1 MTPVYLISKR
11 REVHMPKLRKR
22 TSRYDQL
29 QTLLYGQIRVQGVKP
44 ETLIG
49 CCRQTAANRLQN
61 IGGMTINDLLALGRG
76 LDIPIDTL
84 RAAIKYQ

>member
-1 MTPVYLISKR
+1 
-11 REVHMPKLRKR
+11 MPKLRKR
-22 TSRYDQL
+22 PSRYDQL

>member
-1 MTPVYLISKR
+1 M
-11 REVHMPKLRKR
+11 
-22 TSRYDQL
+22 
-29 QTLLYGQIRVQGVKP
+29 
-44 ETLIG
+44 
-49 CCRQTAANRLQN
+49 QN

>member
-1 MTPVYLISKR
+1 M
-11 REVHMPKLRKR
+11 
-22 TSRYDQL
+22 
-29 QTLLYGQIRVQGVKP
+29 QGVKP

>member
-1 MTPVYLISKR
+1 
-11 REVHMPKLRKR
+11 MPKLRKR

-49 CCRQTAANRLQN
+49 CGEQAAEHWRH
-61 IGGMTINDLLALGRG
+61 DH
-76 LDIPIDTL
+76 
-84 RAAIKYQ
+84 

>member
-1 MTPVYLISKR
+1 
-11 REVHMPKLRKR
+11 MPKLRKR

-49 CCRQTAANRLQN
+49 CCRRRRRTGCRTSAA
-61 IGGMTINDLLALGRG
+61 
-76 LDIPIDTL
+76 
-84 RAAIKYQ
+84 

>member
-1 MTPVYLISKR
+1 
-11 REVHMPKLRKR
+11 MPKLRKR

-76 LDIPIDTL
+76 LYIPIDTL

>member
-1 MTPVYLISKR
+1 
-11 REVHMPKLRKR
+11 MPKLRKR

-49 CCRQTAANRLQN
+49 CARAG
-61 IGGMTINDLLALGRG
+61 IGYPHRHPARSDQISVSERRN
-76 LDIPIDTL
+76 
-84 RAAIKYQ
+84 Q

>member
-1 MTPVYLISKR
+1 
-11 REVHMPKLRKR
+11 MPKLRKR

-84 RAAIKYQ
+84 RASTRLVARSAAA

>member
-1 MTPVYLISKR
+1 
-11 REVHMPKLRKR
+11 MPKLRKR

-29 QTLLYGQIRVQGVKP
+29 QALLYGQLRLHGTKP
-44 ETLIG
+44 EDLLG

>member
-1 MTPVYLISKR
+1 M
-11 REVHMPKLRKR
+11 
-22 TSRYDQL
+22 SRYDQL

>member
-1 MTPVYLISKR
+1 
-11 REVHMPKLRKR
+11 MPKLRKR

-29 QTLLYGQIRVQGVKP
+29 QTLLYGQIRVKP

>member
-1 MTPVYLISKR
+1 MPVLA
-11 REVHMPKLRKR
+11 VLR
-22 TSRYDQL
+22 
-29 QTLLYGQIRVQGVKP
+29 LLHLP
-44 ETLIG
+44 ALIG

>member
-1 MTPVYLISKR
+1 
-11 REVHMPKLRKR
+11 MPKLRKR
-22 TSRYDQL
+22 TSRYNQL